1 MRQRGKRALVVGLGV
16 ATLLTAAACGHKA
29 DKADHPRPAPAGAA
43 GAIRAAYD
51 KTAAMKSAKVD
62 LTVKTTGQNA
72 SSTTGTGEVDFVRQA
87 ADLTLQGGL
96 VDGVEVK
103 LTGGTA
109 YAKVP
114 EMARSIIG
122 NGKPWVKVNVST
134 LFGKNGGPAADNPTD
149 VLKELN
155 AVSDNVQK
163 VGTEKIRGT
172 QTTHYRAHL
181 DPAKAATQH
190 GGAAPSWLADV
201 KNATVDVWLDDKGAV
216 RQVSEKNNTDSGT
229 FAATVTLYDLGTK
242 VSVSTPP
249 ADQVADAGNLESLL
263 GGMHK

>member
-1 MRQRGKRALVVGLGV
+1 MAVGLGL
-16 ATLLTAAACGHKA
+16 AALLTAAACGHKA
-29 DKADHPRPAPAGAA
+29 DKADHKPAPAPAGAA

-62 LTVKTTGQNA
+62 LSVKTTGRNA
-72 SSTTGTGEVDFVRQA
+72 TSTTGSGEIDFVNQA
-87 ADLTLQGGL
+87 ADLTLRGGL
-96 VDGVEVK
+96 LDGVEVK
-103 LTGGTA
+103 LAGGTA

-134 LFGKNGGPAADNPTD
+134 VFGKNGSGSATENPTD

-155 AVSDNVQK
+155 AVSDDVRK

-181 DPAKAATQH
+181 DPAKAATRN
-190 GGAAPSWLADV
+190 GGDAPSWLTDV
-201 KNATVDVWLDDKGAV
+201 KNATLDVWLDDKGAV
-216 RQVSEKNNTDSGT
+216 RQVAEKNNNDTGT

-242 VSVSTPP
+242 VSVSPPP
-249 ADQVADAGNLESLL
+249 ADQVTDAGNLSSLL
-263 GGMHK
+263 GGMHD